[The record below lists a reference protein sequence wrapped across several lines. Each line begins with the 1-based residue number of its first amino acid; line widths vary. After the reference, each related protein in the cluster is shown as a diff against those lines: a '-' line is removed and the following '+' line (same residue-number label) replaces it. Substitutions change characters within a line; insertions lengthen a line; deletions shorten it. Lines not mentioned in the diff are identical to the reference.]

1 MSWTNSQ
8 NYQVVVSYVPKA
20 NINQTIFTASVSAH
34 RREEGANIYHIM
46 INISSAFLH
55 AGDQVDKV
63 GLVVMQEGRREIVVS
78 GCGRDY

>member
-1 MSWTNSQ
+1 MYLKQISTKQ
-8 NYQVVVSYVPKA
+8 YLQHQYQHIGGKRV
-20 NINQTIFTASVSAH
+20 QT
-34 RREEGANIYHIM
+34 YHIM

>member
-8 NYQVVVSYVPKA
+8 NYQVVVSYVPKP
-20 NINQTIFTASVSAH
+20 NIYSISIST
-34 RREEGANIYHIM
+34 EEGRGANIYHIM

-63 GLVVMQEGRREIVVS
+63 GLVVKQEGRRDIVVS